1 MLGKRN
7 GIRIIAILSTLA
19 IVLFG
24 WVEGAYSVAGARITV
39 TVDNKFIQTY
49 RGRVGRW
56 LRPDKDGMDRLIQR
70 FHTTRLDILSLND
83 GKFQRDEFMFIPF
96 GEDAYTE
103 MLKQGLGRRIM
114 QVDPRRLLWP
124 VEAPEYT
131 SRFGR
136 RFSEMHMG
144 LDVAAATG
152 TPVLAADD
160 GEVVG
165 SSWMGGLGKA
175 VILEHADGKRTV
187 YAHNSELLLKP
198 GERVN
203 RGQIIA
209 FSGTTGRSTGPH
221 VHFEVRYQEVAM
233 NPEDFLPYGYHQAD
247 VIMKEDA
254 DGISMKETIPDINS
268 AAGLPNRQ
276 PNPAF

>member
-1 MLGKRN
+1 MIAERILLYTRPLLVLLVFLGM
-7 GIRIIAILSTLA
+7 GSGLLSVSGKA
-19 IVLFG
+19 
-24 WVEGAYSVAGARITV
+24 ITV

-56 LRPDKDGMDRLIQR
+56 IHPGEDGIQKLAAR
-70 FHTTRLDILSLND
+70 YGVTRGEILSIND
-83 GKFQRDEFMFIPF
+83 GAFHADDFVFIPM
-96 GEDAYTE
+96 GEAVYNDL
-103 MLKQGLGRRIM
+103 LKQGMGRRIL
-114 QVDPRRLLWP
+114 QIDPRRLSWP

-144 LDVAAATG
+144 LDVAAANG

-175 VILEHADGKRTV
+175 VVIQHEDGKKTV
-187 YAHNSELLLKP
+187 YAHNSELLLKV

-233 NPEDFLPYGYHQAD
+233 NPEDFLPYGYHQSN
-247 VIMKEDA
+247 VILKEGL
-254 DGISMKETIPDINS
+254 DGIAVKETLPEIRASSS
-268 AAGLPNRQ
+268 ASLPASA
-276 PNPAF
+276 PAF